1 MNKKSIFKDKSV
13 ASCFE
18 IKERNRICA
27 ITLKGLPQ
35 EVLGMDQESLRDFWD
50 FLSLYDKNPPHVL
63 LLQVTGGLFGSKSID
78 RMMADLG
85 VYCLEEGK
93 WSEENVA
100 NNEYPFLRQIHTLQ
114 RLVRQLM
121 NIDTTVIY
129 SSSGETMMSLFGFA
143 LSCDYRI
150 VADDFVLA
158 NKMGRSVF
166 SPMGGVPW
174 FLTRMLGKT
183 GAWQLL
189 REKREMHADEIW
201 ELGLLD
207 LIVPLDRLEEESWRV
222 AEDFSALPWGYR
234 VGLKRTMSATDGTLE
249 NYLEV
254 EDSVFKKT
262 IRRLRKKT

>member
-1 MNKKSIFKDKSV
+1 MNKKSIFENKPV

-18 IKERNRICA
+18 IKERNRICS

-35 EVLGMDQESLRDFWD
+35 EVLGMDQESLRDFWN
-50 FLSLYDKNPPHVL
+50 FLSLYDENPPHVL

-85 VYCLEEGK
+85 VYCLEKGK
-93 WSEENVA
+93 WSEENIV
-100 NNEYPFLRQIHTLQ
+100 NNEHPFLRQIHTLQ
-114 RLVRQLM
+114 RMIRQFM

-150 VADDFVLA
+150 VANDFVLE

-189 REKREMHADEIW
+189 REKREIHADEIW

-207 LIVPLDRLEEESWRV
+207 QIVPLDRLEEESWRV
-222 AEDFSALPWGYR
+222 AEDFSTLPWGYR
-234 VGLKRTMSATDGTLE
+234 AGLKRTMSAADGTLE

-254 EDSVFKKT
+254 EASVFKNT
-262 IRRLRKKT
+262 IHRLRNKP